1 MANIN
6 DPILKKILL
15 NSKNNK
21 LQRTSDAELFRYKSP
36 MKFIEP
42 SGLQQQE
49 FYSGSEDDLV
59 EQPLF
64 DLVKQEENINPSVAE
79 TIAGRD
85 ELHPAFNRLWH
96 KQSSGGMN
104 NFHLN
109 TENSTQN
116 SDVVDDDVFDDILRH
131 NKKYQNQ
138 NNLLYGARTASNL
151 GMLIN
156 NIMQPEGDR
165 LPSQIN
171 LTRPDIQYDDTL
183 RRRMV
188 SEAGKQSNVAQM
200 NAMKMGMGSAI
211 PAINASMLSA
221 TNDANTQAQASINEI
236 QQKNAIMAAD
246 IANKEVESNLMLKEK
261 IIQDALMKNELRNKA
276 ISGTTD
282 TLFKEAGQ
290 WMNNNAAFGEEEVM
304 TSILR
309 KKAANPDNV
318 LYDQL
323 ISTFGKQSNNTTTR
337 RKKDDDEI
345 EIEGVKYKKQGTNG
359 YNR

>member
-6 DPILKKILL
+6 DSMLKKILL
-15 NSKNNK
+15 NTQSKNPIFDIDDEVEQDTDFISTLASDKAGLFSTQDFLKMGGDYWNK
-21 LQRTSDAELFRYKSP
+21 ENSAEIAGNEAVRNILTRSGNSLANQLGTLDTQGSMQRTGTDDEIFSMIKDYNK
-36 MKFIEP
+36 
-42 SGLQQQE
+42 GLGQRT
-49 FYSGSEDDLV
+49 DL
-59 EQPLF
+59 
-64 DLVKQEENINPSVAE
+64 
-79 TIAGRD
+79 
-85 ELHPAFNRLWH
+85 LH
-96 KQSSGGMN
+96 
-104 NFHLN
+104 
-109 TENSTQN
+109 
-116 SDVVDDDVFDDILRH
+116 
-131 NKKYQNQ
+131 
-138 NNLLYGARTASNL
+138 GAKTATNL
-151 GMLIN
+151 GLLIN

-276 ISGTTD
+276 ISGQTD
-282 TLFKEAGQ
+282 TTFRDLGKWQEQREAINQEDMLADIFKRTPQSGGNVNEYLKTMGLS
-290 WMNNNAAFGEEEVM
+290 FSDGKG
-304 TSILR
+304 TSR
-309 KKAANPDNV
+309 KGKGRK
-318 LYDQL
+318 LYD
-323 ISTFGKQSNNTTTR
+323 
-337 RKKDDDEI
+337 D
-345 EIEGVKYKKQGTNG
+345 NG
-359 YNR
+359 NVIFTY

>member
-6 DPILKKILL
+6 DPILRKIL
-15 NSKNNK
+15 
-21 LQRTSDAELFRYKSP
+21 
-36 MKFIEP
+36 

-49 FYSGSEDDLV
+49 VFSGSEADLV
-59 EQPLF
+59 EQPFF
-64 DLVKQEENINPSVAE
+64 DLVKQEENTNPSVAE

-109 TENSTQN
+109 TENSTQGSTSTTGN
-116 SDVVDDDVFDDILRH
+116 DNEIFSMIKDY
-131 NKKYQNQ
+131 NKGLGQRT
-138 NNLLYGARTASNL
+138 NLLHGAKTATNL
-151 GMLIN
+151 GLLLN
-156 NIMQPEGDR
+156 NIMQPEGDK

-246 IANKEVESNLMLKEK
+246 IANKEVEANLMLKEK
-261 IIQDALMKNELRNKA
+261 NIQDALMKNELRNKA
-276 ISGTTD
+276 ISGQTD
-282 TLFKEAGQ
+282 TTFRDLGKWQQQREAINQEDMLVDIFKRTPQSGGNVNEWLKATGLS
-290 WMNNNAAFGEEEVM
+290 FSDGKG
-304 TSILR
+304 TSR
-309 KKAANPDNV
+309 KGKGKKF
-318 LYDQL
+318 YDED
-323 ISTFGKQSNNTTTR
+323 GKVIF
-337 RKKDDDEI
+337 EL
-345 EIEGVKYKKQGTNG
+345 
-359 YNR
+359 